1 MTKFGLGKGLG
12 ALIPEHQQFF
22 EQSSQETTESIVRL
36 VSIESLIPNPDQPR
50 KTFSQESLDEL
61 AESIRRHGL
70 LQPLLVHEQEA
81 DKYIIIAGERRY
93 RAAQIAGLEQLPV
106 IVRAQDDRDR
116 HLELSLVENI
126 QREDLDPIEEAQAYV
141 RLMDISGATQEG
153 VAEMVGKSR
162 VTVAN
167 TIRLLR
173 LPEDIQEA
181 IKQNSISP
189 GHARALLSIEDDDER
204 QKLFSRIREENL
216 SVRQTEQESQKLQ
229 NELQAKKAK
238 SRRSRPSVAE
248 GTEAPLDPLL
258 KELKEKLIERLGT
271 KVEIQGSLDGGTIKI
286 QYFSQEDL
294 QRIYDV
300 LKIE

>member
-1 MTKFGLGKGLG
+1 VAKFGLGKGLG

-22 EQSSQETTESIVRL
+22 EQSSQEIPESIVRL
-36 VSIESLIPNPDQPR
+36 VSIETLIPNPDQPR

-81 DKYIIIAGERRY
+81 GKYTIIAGERRY

-106 IVRAQDDRDR
+106 IVRAQNDSDR

-141 RLMDISGATQEG
+141 KLMEISGATQER
-153 VAEMVGKSR
+153 VAEMVGKNR

-173 LPEDIQEA
+173 LPEDIQAA
-181 IKQNSISP
+181 IKQGTISS
-189 GHARALLSIEDDDER
+189 GHARALLSIEDQEER
-204 QKLFSRIREENL
+204 KKLFDRICEDNL
-216 SVRQTEQESQKLQ
+216 SVRQTEQETQKLQ
-229 NELQAKKAK
+229 SELQARKAK
-238 SRRSRPSVAE
+238 SRKPHLAAHE
-248 GTEAPLDPLL
+248 GVEASLDPLL

-286 QYFSQEDL
+286 LYYSQEDL
-294 QRIYDV
+294 QRMYDV
-300 LKIE
+300 LKLE